1 MASDDLKIRSLNE
14 VEAHSSISS
23 KLPYLDE
30 RCWQQLLAKEITPKD
45 IDSARKVA
53 KALHGLKAA
62 GDKDIGDQVILDA
75 EMRQLAVESIYSN
88 ALYVTPSTV
97 DIRNKLAE
105 LDDRV
110 LNMENKLRR
119 DHWQDGD
126 AGCEVRKKMAQAQ
139 AAADKA
145 QATADNIHIIY
156 LNHHLPYP
164 YEFLPLKKMTPGSG
178 YDLARDVCK
187 MDLDNQV
194 DKDRL
199 PKMSADS
206 DPPKVGSLPCHESFN
221 GQIMTYSHSK
231 IREMIIFYNDN
242 FGIICTDSLSE
253 RIDKFRS
260 FLSDFR
266 KQ

>member
-1 MASDDLKIRSLNE
+1 MDDLKIRSLNE
-14 VEAHSSISS
+14 IETHSSIRS
-23 KLPYLDE
+23 KLPNVDKRY
-30 RCWQQLLAKEITPKD
+30 WQQLSVEKITQKD

-53 KALHGLKAA
+53 KALHGFKAA

-75 EMRQLAVESIYSN
+75 EMRQLAVESVYSN

-97 DIRNKLAE
+97 DIRKKLTE
-105 LDDRV
+105 LEDKV

-126 AGCEVRKKMAQAQ
+126 TGREVREKMAQAQ

-145 QATADNIHIIY
+145 QATADNVHIIY
-156 LNHHLPYP
+156 LNNHLPHP
-164 YEFLPLKKMTPGSG
+164 YEFLPLKKMTSGSG
-178 YDLARDVCK
+178 YNLALEVCTRDV
-187 MDLDNQV
+187 QV
-194 DKDRL
+194 NKDKL
-199 PKMSADS
+199 PKMPDS
-206 DPPKVGSLPCHESFN
+206 DPPNVGSLPSFN
-221 GQIMTYSHSK
+221 GQIGTYSHLEILK
-231 IREMIIFYNDN
+231 MIIFYNDN
-242 FGIICTDSLSE
+242 FGITWSDSLPE